1 MLLLLGPV
9 FAKHLSPPNL
19 IDGAHTPVVC
29 TGCAFWAVQA
39 R

>member
-9 FAKHLSPPNL
+9 FAKQLSPPNL

-29 TGCAFWAVQA
+29 TGRAFWAVQA